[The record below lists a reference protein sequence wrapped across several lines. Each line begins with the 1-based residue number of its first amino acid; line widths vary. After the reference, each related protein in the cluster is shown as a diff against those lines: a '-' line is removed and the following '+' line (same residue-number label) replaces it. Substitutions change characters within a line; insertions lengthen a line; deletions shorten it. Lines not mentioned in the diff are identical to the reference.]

1 MIIIIDILINTLS
14 SARRENGPIYS
25 FFYIFTLSWQ
35 IFLILYLALAN
46 ISYLILCLGRYLRN
60 AATFK
65 DVRSGEHGL
74 ELFKVSLS
82 NNPILTSHL

>member
-1 MIIIIDILINTLS
+1 MIIILDILINTLS
-14 SARRENGPIYS
+14 SASRENGPIYS
-25 FFYIFTLSWQ
+25 FFHIYFV
-35 IFLILYLALAN
+35 LAN
-46 ISYLILCLGRYLRN
+46 ISYLIHTLPCRYLRN

-82 NNPILTSHL
+82 KKPILPYHF

>member
-1 MIIIIDILINTLS
+1 MIIVIDILINTLS
-14 SARRENGPIYS
+14 SARRDNGPIYS
-25 FFYIFTLSWQ
+25 FFYIYFV
-35 IFLILYLALAN
+35 LAN

-82 NNPILTSHL
+82 KNLF